1 MKSRAILFVS
11 VSFILAGG
19 VVWLMP
25 YRVPAGDN
33 FVGTESYKDLGEVE
47 PGKVYRPKMTIVNPF
62 DRPVTVTKIKTSCGC
77 TGAKMDSMTIRP
89 QGFQTLEIEIET
101 PRTKGLVSVNVDVQF
116 DNESTSTLRV
126 FGVIR

>member
-1 MKSRAILFVS
+1 
-11 VSFILAGG
+11 
-19 VVWLMP
+19 MP

-47 PGKVYRPKMTIVNPF
+47 SGKIYRPKITIVNPF

-89 QGFQTLEIEIET
+89 QGLQTLDIEIET

-116 DNESTSTLRV
+116 DNDSTSTLRV